1 MPEIS
6 VIMPAYNAADF
17 IEETIQSIICQ
28 SCKDWELVITDDGS
42 EDRTVEI
49 IEQCFLMDSRV
60 RLLTNECGKGPAA
73 ARNNSINQS
82 TGDYIAFLDSDDVWR
97 PTKLEAHLVFMKRLK
112 ADFSYTAYNHISVDS
127 ALIKQ
132 INVPGVVDYKSL
144 LTGNLIATS
153 TVMIRRSA
161 FRELVMPDFPR
172 AQDFAL
178 WLTLLHQTDFG
189 YGLNEALSDYRITP
203 NTGKRR
209 KIFALKYLYDIYTR
223 QERKSPMGA
232 CVLIFRM
239 LIHRVFKY
247 GRFWNS
253 SE

>member
-161 FRELVMPDFPR
+161 FRELVI
-172 AQDFAL
+172 
-178 WLTLLHQTDFG
+178 LLFG
-189 YGLNEALSDYRITP
+189 
-203 NTGKRR
+203 
-209 KIFALKYLYDIYTR
+209 
-223 QERKSPMGA
+223 
-232 CVLIFRM
+232 
-239 LIHRVFKY
+239 
-247 GRFWNS
+247 
-253 SE
+253 